1 MISPGSGTKVFLA
14 LGSTDM
20 RKGIDGLSMLVSG
33 HLSQDPF
40 SGQVFAFCNRQRN
53 SIKLLWWDRNGF
65 WVLHKRLEQERF
77 RWPRSEAEVM
87 ELTPRE
93 LAWLL
98 DGLDPI
104 HTKGHRKFEYSTV
117 F

>member
-20 RKGIDGLSMLVSG
+20 RKGIDGLSILVSG

-40 SGQVFAFCNRQRN
+40 SGHVFAFCNRQRN

-65 WVLHKRLEQERF
+65 WVFHKRLERERF
-77 RWPRSEAEVM
+77 RWPQTPSEVM
-87 ELTPRE
+87 ELSSRE
-93 LAWLL
+93 LVWLL
-98 DGLDPI
+98 DGLDPLRL
-104 HTKGHRKFEYSTV
+104 KGHAKLEYSTV